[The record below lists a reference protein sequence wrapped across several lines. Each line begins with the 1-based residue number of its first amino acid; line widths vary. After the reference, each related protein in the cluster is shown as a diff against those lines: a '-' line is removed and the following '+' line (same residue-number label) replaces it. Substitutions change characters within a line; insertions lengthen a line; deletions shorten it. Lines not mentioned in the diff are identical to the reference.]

1 MMQGIKVDGKIISC
15 AECGQKVSNDGSLKL
30 NFCPK
35 CGNPLNINASVKY
48 EKAVNHEKL
57 VMLYELI
64 DEVNEG
70 ANAVDTINNYISQ
83 LNELNK

>member
-1 MMQGIKVDGKIISC
+1 MMKGLKTNGLEIAC
-15 AECGQKVSNDGSLKL
+15 AECGQVLAKDGKLKA

-35 CGNPLNINASVKY
+35 CGNPLNIDASVKY

-64 DEVNEG
+64 D
-70 ANAVDTINNYISQ
+70 TINEN
-83 LNELNK
+83 NEDAKKVINNFIKELEEEL